1 MCPEETG
8 CLGACPLYGCEKPT
22 KKREDTLNDKPRRP
36 WIAALLTIFITGLGH
51 LYSGKPLRG
60 MILFFIGQ
68 FLFIVFA
75 VAVNIITPNVF
86 FVLPAVVVGIAFI
99 VFCVV
104 DVISIAKRKKAN
116 YELAKYNRWFVYIG
130 CIFAALLVLNIY
142 KYFVI
147 IPYFI
152 QAYKLPTGAMEPA
165 LLIGDH
171 FLVGKLIFKT
181 TEPKRGDII
190 IFKYPKD
197 PNVDSLKRL
206 IGEPGEKVEI
216 IERTVYIN
224 GKPLKEDY
232 VQYIDPGSAHQHYG
246 PISVPPECYFVLGD
260 NRDNSADS
268 RFWGCVPRENLLGKP
283 LFIYW
288 SFKTPRDEYLKTDI
302 SDRQRH
308 FADRFF
314 NFFTKTRWRRTFQ
327 VIK

>member
-1 MCPEETG
+1 
-8 CLGACPLYGCEKPT
+8 
-22 KKREDTLNDKPRRP
+22 
-36 WIAALLTIFITGLGH
+36 
-51 LYSGKPLRG
+51 
-60 MILFFIGQ
+60 MILFCIGQ

-116 YELAKYNRWFVYIG
+116 YELAKYNRWFGYVG
-130 CIFAALLVLNIY
+130 CIIAALLVLSIY
-142 KYFVI
+142 KSFI
-147 IPYFI
+147 ILPYFI
-152 QAYKLPTGAMEPA
+152 QAYKLPSGSMEPA

-190 IFKYPKD
+190 IFKYPLD
-197 PNVDSLKRL
+197 PEAASIKRL
-206 IGEPGEKVEI
+206 VGEPGEKVEI
-216 IERTVYIN
+216 TERTVYIN

-232 VQYIDPGSAHQHYG
+232 VQYIDPGSAHQRHG

-260 NRDNSADS
+260 NRDNSSDS
-268 RFWGCVPRENLLGKP
+268 RFWGCVPRESLLGKP

-288 SFKTPRDEYLKTDI
+288 SFQTPRNEYLKTDI
-302 SDRQRH
+302 SDRQRQ
-308 FADRFF
+308 FADRFI
-314 NFFTKTRWRRTFQ
+314 NFFTKTRWRRTFR